1 MAQVV
6 GRRRGIV
13 AMAIDEPL
21 PSPRPPFCRRRW
33 KAGKPTGAREKTH
46 RRARESSE
54 RARAKFPAAREAWP
68 ARAGT
73 LAGDGTALPL
83 QGAREL
89 GEEENA

>member
-6 GRRRGIV
+6 GKWRGIV

-46 RRARESSE
+46 RRAGIIGA
-54 RARAKFPAAREAWP
+54 RAREISS
-68 ARAGT
+68 RAGS
-73 LAGDGTALPL
+73 LAGARGNPGRRWDGSSIA
-83 QGAREL
+83 GS
-89 GEEENA
+89 